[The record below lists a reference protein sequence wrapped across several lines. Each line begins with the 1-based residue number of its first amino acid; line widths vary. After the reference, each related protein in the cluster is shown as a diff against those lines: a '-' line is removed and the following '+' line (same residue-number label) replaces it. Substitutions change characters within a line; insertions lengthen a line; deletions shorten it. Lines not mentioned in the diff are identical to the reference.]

1 MHALRTRTNL
11 LILLPGI
18 IMVIY
23 LSVDVVRESLAVAA
37 WSRAGLKQSNID
49 WTADGQ
55 AVFATVVPED
65 FTRPPYPAR
74 GDTLVSLAGSS
85 AVQEQYQSL
94 FESAAPAHQPVV
106 FEFRHHGETLTAA
119 FRLDPPP
126 PALQWHLAI
135 VEILRFLTCIAFLIV
150 GYWALSKRAQ
160 SAVVRVFTLYCFAAA
175 AMMVTHYEFFPS
187 FYAALNPP
195 GWSIFDHL
203 LADLGLLL
211 TALWLHLQLLFP
223 RPLPTVERQPL
234 LTYSIC
240 YAPSVA
246 AIIVH
251 NCLQYG
257 VAIPLN
263 VGPVIRVFVFGQIIA
278 SIAIPIYRYL
288 TTENHLER
296 RQLRLLV
303 WGSGTGLTI
312 NFLMVAASNYFP
324 EWYFARMSRDLNFST
339 VSFLA
344 LLLGPL
350 SFSYAFGRYRLLD
363 IEARVRRS
371 TRQAFV
377 TGALLLILAG
387 LVYLVGELLLVRIGV
402 TSRAPTLVI
411 AIALTLAV
419 FPAQR
424 RLHRLME
431 ERIYP
436 ERQRLRRLMDEFL
449 QRASSQPDQN
459 NFWTELES
467 RLCGGLQVQHVL
479 PVLSR
484 PNSEPLACRSVP
496 TVFVPSSSLLAEITR
511 RPEPLLVDE
520 AVASQRIAI
529 TDAELR
535 WLAERRIGLILPLVV
550 RGSLIGF
557 LAVGMK
563 STQEDYDA
571 EELQL
576 LSSLSSQ
583 IAMVCENLRLLEENV
598 IKQQLEEQ
606 LQMARRIQLGF
617 LPQKIPATPGLAI
630 ATACRF
636 CLEVAGDYHDVIPLA
651 DQQSALAIGDVAGK
665 GVGAA
670 LLMANLQ
677 ASLRSTI
684 GTGLPLETVVQKIN
698 ELIFHNTSAEQYIT
712 FFVGIFDPRAA
723 RLTYVNA
730 GHNCPLIVHPGGDVD
745 TLDIGGLILGCRSAF
760 SYETG
765 QIAFQP
771 GDLLVMYTDG
781 VSEATNAREELFGD
795 ERILSHIVQQRHQ
808 PLTTMLQSLEDEV
821 IRYHGGELFD
831 DDFTLLLAKA
841 I

>member
-1 MHALRTRTNL
+1 ML
-11 LILLPGI
+11 
-18 IMVIY
+18 VY
-23 LSVDVVRESLAVAA
+23 LSVDVVRESLAVVT
-37 WSRAGLKQSNID
+37 WSRAGLKQSNLN
-49 WTADGQ
+49 WTDDGQ

-65 FTRPPYPAR
+65 FGGPPYPVS
-74 GDTLVSLAGSS
+74 GDTLLSLAGSLS
-85 AVQEQYQSL
+85 TRERYQDL
-94 FESAAPAHQPVV
+94 FETIAPARQPIV
-106 FEFRHHGETLTAA
+106 FEFRHQGETLASA
-119 FRLDPPP
+119 FRMDLPP

-160 SAVVRVFTLYCFAAA
+160 SAVVRIFTLYCFAAA
-175 AMMVTHYEFFPS
+175 AMMVTHYEFFPP
-187 FYAALNPP
+187 FYATLNLP
-195 GWSIFDHL
+195 GWSVLDHL

-211 TALWLHLQLLFP
+211 TALWLHLQLRFP
-223 RPLPTVERQPL
+223 RPLPLLQRYWPL
-234 LTYSIC
+234 VCAVC

-246 AIIVH
+246 AIIAH
-251 NCLQYG
+251 NTLQYG
-257 VAIPLN
+257 FAIPFEA
-263 VGPVIRVFVFGQIIA
+263 GPVIRVFVFGQIIA

-296 RQLRLLV
+296 RQLRLIV

-324 EWYFARMSRDLNFST
+324 AWYFARMSRDLNFST

-371 TRQAFV
+371 TRKALV
-377 TGALLLILAG
+377 TAALLLVLAG
-387 LVYLVGELLLVRIGV
+387 LVYLIGELLLVRIGV
-402 TSRAPTLVI
+402 TSRAPTLII
-411 AIALTLAV
+411 AIALTLGML
-419 FPAQR
+419 PAQR
-424 RLHRLME
+424 KLHRVME

-459 NFWTELES
+459 SFWMELES
-467 RLCGGLQVQHVL
+467 RLCGGLQVRHVL
-479 PVLSR
+479 PVLKFQDTEELR
-484 PNSEPLACRSVP
+484 CRSIP
-496 TVFVPSSSLLAEITR
+496 TVFASSSALLTEITR

-520 AVASQRIAI
+520 AAVSQRIAL

-535 WLAERRIGLILPLVV
+535 WLEERRIGLILPLVV

-557 LAVGMK
+557 LAVGTK
-563 STQEDYDA
+563 ATQEDYDA

-598 IKQQLEEQ
+598 IKQHLEEQ

-617 LPQKIPATPGLAI
+617 LPQNIPDTPGLEI
-630 ATACRF
+630 AAACRF

-651 DQQSALAIGDVAGK
+651 DRQSALAIGDVAGK

-712 FFVGIFDPRAA
+712 FFAGVYDPGTSQ
-723 RLTYVNA
+723 LTYVNA
-730 GHNCPLIVHPGGDVD
+730 GHNCPLIISPDGSVK
-745 TLDIGGLILGCRSAF
+745 TLDVGGLILGCRPVF
-760 SYETG
+760 SYESARIG
-765 QIAFQP
+765 FQS

-781 VSEATNAREELFGD
+781 VSEAANDREELFGD
-795 ERILSHIVQQRHQ
+795 ERIQKLVMQQRNR
-808 PLTTMLQSLEDEV
+808 PLPEILQSLEREV
-821 IRYHGGELFD
+821 IYHHGSELFE
-831 DDFTLLLAKA
+831 DDFTLLMARAL
-841 I
+841 